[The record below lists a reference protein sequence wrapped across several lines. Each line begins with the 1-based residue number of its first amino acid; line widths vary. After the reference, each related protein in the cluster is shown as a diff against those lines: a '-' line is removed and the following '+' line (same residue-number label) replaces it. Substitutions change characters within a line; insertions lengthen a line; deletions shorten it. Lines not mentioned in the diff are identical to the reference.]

1 MAAKK
6 KTNIQKAI
14 EEVAGATN
22 LSYEDVAEALQY
34 AVNKAFVKYLN
45 MGDDALTRIELN
57 YDIDE
62 IEMYL
67 RKEVVEEVEDD
78 FLQIELGDE
87 RLEGKNLGLGDFYET
102 RYTMADFSKGNV
114 MSMGSIFQQRVREL
128 EKAALY
134 DTYKHKIGEMITGI
148 VESSDDRGT
157 NVRVGATN
165 QTLYLPARSRI
176 GNESF
181 EVGKPIKVYVVD
193 VENTTKGAQI
203 NISRSH
209 EGFLKRV
216 MEQEIA
222 EIYDGTVII
231 KEIAREAGDRS
242 KVAVYS
248 LDENVDA
255 TGACIGPN
263 GTRIQKVVAQLGN
276 NSPAE
281 KIDIVAYS
289 ENPGL
294 FIIEALR
301 PAQVIGVKLDHENR
315 KAIAVVNNDGLSVAI
330 GRRGVNV
337 RLAVKLT
344 NWHIDIKELDD
355 AYAEGIQM
363 QSINDLIEEQNALIR
378 EKEYEKYLA
387 SITPTEKDDIPSDY
401 VAPVS
406 EEVEEEVPVTK
417 EVEVKPVVEPV
428 VEPVVKEE
436 VKQPEVK
443 VTEIKTTKT
452 LEELEAELEKDKQKA
467 AQQDR
472 RPQRKRRE
480 ETETEEVEVSDTTAA
495 SRMDIYTEE
504 ELAALEAEQEYE
516 DEYVDDYSEYD
527 DLYDEGTEDWFK

>member
-22 LSYEDVAEALQY
+22 LAYEDVAEALQY

-480 ETETEEVEVSDTTAA
+480 ETETEEVEVSDTPAA

>member
-102 RYTMADFSKGNV
+102 RYTMGDFSKGNV

-363 QSINDLIEEQNALIR
+363 QSINDLIAEQDALIL
-378 EKEYEKYLA
+378 EKEYAKYLA

-480 ETETEEVEVSDTTAA
+480 ETETEEVEVSDTPAA

>member
-22 LSYEDVAEALQY
+22 LAYEDVAEALQY

-102 RYTMADFSKGNV
+102 RYTMGDFSKGNV

-480 ETETEEVEVSDTTAA
+480 ETETEEVEVSDTPAA

>member
-102 RYTMADFSKGNV
+102 RYTMGDFSKGNV

-165 QTLYLPARSRI
+165 QTLYLPARGRI

-480 ETETEEVEVSDTTAA
+480 ETETEEVEVSDTPAA

>member
-87 RLEGKNLGLGDFYET
+87 RLEGKNLRLGDFYET

-480 ETETEEVEVSDTTAA
+480 ETETEEVEVSDTPAA

>member
-102 RYTMADFSKGNV
+102 RYTMGDFSKGNV

>member
-102 RYTMADFSKGNV
+102 RYTMGDFSKGNV

-480 ETETEEVEVSDTTAA
+480 ETETEEVEVSDTPAA

>member
-87 RLEGKNLGLGDFYET
+87 RLEGKNLRLGDFYET

>member
-87 RLEGKNLGLGDFYET
+87 RLEGKNLRLGDFYET

-363 QSINDLIEEQNALIR
+363 QSINDLIAEQDALIL
-378 EKEYEKYLA
+378 EKEYAKYLA

-480 ETETEEVEVSDTTAA
+480 ETETEEVEVSDTPAA